1 MLSTIRL
8 DFMTRKVLLIR
19 RGINRRTF
27 LKYSAGRNGS
37 GAGISVLKPS
47 PGAAVWNAAH
57 FDVGQHRRQATED
70 EVLQGFTD
78 KFGANVEIEFSP
90 DSYDTKLLAG
100 YGGGN
105 APDIFLWWNYPQLT
119 VRIWA
124 ARHHCL
130 MSMAAARSTSA
141 STSNPF

>member
-1 MLSTIRL
+1 M
-8 DFMTRKVLLIR
+8 
-19 RGINRRTF
+19 
-27 LKYSAGRNGS
+27 
-37 GAGISVLKPS
+37 
-47 PGAAVWNAAH
+47 W
-57 FDVGQHRRQATED
+57 GQHRRQATED

-90 DSYDTKLLAG
+90 DSYDTSFSLVMAA
-100 YGGGN
+100 GN

-141 STSNPF
+141 STSTRSERRQDRRFALRHPERLDVARHFLQQSAV